1 MPAKNRRFLV
11 SVQFLLISASL
22 GLLLVIGGLAATI
35 GTKGV
40 NDALRAAT
48 EEQFATLGL
57 MMQEKARRLIDPVQ
71 SQLGILIYDPL
82 TEARDINTRLS
93 RLPILRAVLRDNVT
107 IRSVYVGYPNG
118 EFMLVRKIDGKE
130 LQDRFRAPNGTSF
143 MVQSLSLNVD
153 GELIG
158 AFRYYDFDLRL
169 LESRLAPDYR
179 YDPRTRAWYA
189 ASSNTNK
196 PVTSEP
202 YAFFTT
208 GDVGIT
214 ISQRA
219 ANAGAIL
226 GLDATVASLASEIGD
241 MRITDNTEVAIVQQN
256 GVLIAYSDF
265 DKTLSYTANG
275 RIRRNS
281 LSSINV
287 PILEAIE
294 TEHGLATEVSS
305 DVMNSEGEDWI
316 YAIRSLDVGAEETV
330 RIVFAVPTD
339 ELFAATRSIIRSQA
353 GIIALVLLLFLP
365 VGLYIIRQIT
375 RPLSQLSEDVKE
387 LASFEFGNPVSVKT
401 RVKEA
406 VELAETVDSLRV
418 TIRRFLDINRAIAA
432 EEDFDTLLVKLLDEI
447 IATTQTEA
455 GILYLVTDNEDALR
469 PYASRLSTGRN
480 VDFDIPSVPLND
492 KNNLLVRSARDEHA
506 EGAPAN
512 DLELE
517 RMGLAGIQDVMQ
529 EAPRN
534 LLAAPLFN
542 RGRELVGIILLLESE
557 TVDPALIKFT
567 EALSGSAAV
576 TVEARRLIAAQKELF
591 ESFIQLIAGAIDAK
605 SPYTGGHCARVPE
618 LTKMLAQ
625 AAEKTTS
632 GPMKD
637 FRLTRDDWEAI
648 HVASWLHDCG
658 KVTTPEFVVDKAT
671 KLETIYDRIHE
682 VRMRVEVMKRE
693 AEIRSLRNALSISG
707 VSIDET
713 ALAQELADLDA
724 DFAFLAETNVG
735 GEFMSDDKLARIE
748 KLAQKTWTRTLDDRI
763 GISHEEKERKDR
775 IPAPALP
782 VREPLLADRE
792 EHKFDRPES
801 ERIDDDNIW
810 GFKMEVPDL
819 LYDRGEIH
827 NLTVRRG
834 TLTDE
839 DRYKINEHIVQT
851 IKMLDKLPFPKHLRN
866 VPELA
871 GGHHEKMD
879 GTGYPKRLEKQD
891 MSPVARMMAIADIF
905 EALTA
910 VDRPYKKGKTL
921 SEALKIMTFMVKDQH
936 VDADLFDIFLTSGI
950 YLDYAKKYMQPR
962 QIDDVDPEQFR
973 PTASS

>member
-1 MPAKNRRFLV
+1 MPSKKRRLLV
-11 SVQFLLISASL
+11 SVHFLLVSASL
-22 GLLLVIGGLAATI
+22 GVLLVIGGLAATI
-35 GTKGV
+35 GARGV
-40 NDALRAAT
+40 NDALRAAS

-82 TEARDINTRLS
+82 TEARDIITRLS
-93 RLPILRAVLRDNVT
+93 RLPILHAVLRDNTT
-107 IRSVYVGYPNG
+107 IRSVYIGYPNG
-118 EFMLVRKIDGKE
+118 EFMLVRKID
-130 LQDRFRAPNGTSF
+130 QDALRERFRAPNGTSF
-143 MVQSLSLNVD
+143 LVQSLTLNVD
-153 GELIG
+153 GDFIG
-158 AFRYYDFDLRL
+158 AFRYYDFDLTL
-169 LESRLAPDYR
+169 LDSRLAPDYHF
-179 YDPRTRAWYA
+179 DPRTRTWYA
-189 ASSNTNK
+189 ASSKTTR

-226 GLDATVASLASEIGD
+226 GLDATVASLAKEIGD
-241 MRITDNTEVAIVQQN
+241 MRITDNTKVAVVQQN
-256 GVLIAYSDF
+256 GTLIAYSDF
-265 DKTLSYTANG
+265 DKTLGYTADG
-275 RIRRNS
+275 RIRRNN

-287 PILEAIE
+287 PILRDIE
-294 TEHGLATEVSS
+294 TEHGLETEVSS
-305 DVMNSEGEDWI
+305 EVMNSDGEDWI
-316 YAIRSLDVGAEETV
+316 FAIRTLDVDASETV

-339 ELFAATRSIIRSQA
+339 ELFAATRSIIRSQV
-353 GIIALVLLLFLP
+353 GIIVIVLLIFLP
-365 VGLYIIRQIT
+365 VGLYIIRQIA

-387 LASFEFGNPVSVKT
+387 LASFEFGNPVFVKT
-401 RVKEA
+401 RIKEA
-406 VELAETVDSLRV
+406 VELAGTVDSLRV

-447 IATTQTEA
+447 IATTKTEA
-455 GILYLVTDNEDALR
+455 GILYLVSDREDALR

-480 VDFDIPSVPLND
+480 IDYKIPSVPLTE
-492 KNNLLVRSARDEHA
+492 KNCLLVRSAHDEHA

-517 RMGLAGIQDVMQ
+517 RMGLAGIQETMQ
-529 EAPRN
+529 ETPHN

-542 RGRELVGIILLLESE
+542 RAKELVGVILLMESE

-625 AAEKTTS
+625 AAEKATD
-632 GPMKD
+632 GPMRD
-637 FRLTRDDWEAI
+637 FHLTRDDWEAI

-682 VRMRVEVMKRE
+682 IRMRVEVMKRE
-693 AEIRSLRNALSISG
+693 AEIRRLRNALAIAG
-707 VSIDET
+707 VAIDEA
-713 ALAQELADLDA
+713 ALAQELATMDA

-735 GEFMSDDKLARIE
+735 GEFMSDEHLARIE
-748 KLAQKTWTRTLDDRI
+748 ELARKTWTRTLDDRI
-763 GISHEEKERKDR
+763 GISHEERERKDR
-775 IPAPALP
+775 TPASILP
-782 VREPLLADRE
+782 VQEPLLADRD

-810 GFKMEVPDL
+810 GFRMEVPDL

-879 GTGYPKRLEKQD
+879 GTGYPKRLAKQD

-950 YLDYAKKYMQPR
+950 YLDYAKKYMQPQ
-962 QIDDVDPEQFR
+962 QIDDVDPQQFR
-973 PTASS
+973 PVTPV